1 MQAVIRTHDYQD
13 EVFVSLNNHSSF
25 VSRTFEKNKKDISSK
40 VHCNLLVL
48 LITLLLRIDYSSQYM
63 VLSRSLLTHEW

>member
-1 MQAVIRTHDYQD
+1 MQAIIRTHDYQD
-13 EVFVSLNNHSSF
+13 EVFVSFNNHSSI

-63 VLSRSLLTHEW
+63 VLSRSLLTHE